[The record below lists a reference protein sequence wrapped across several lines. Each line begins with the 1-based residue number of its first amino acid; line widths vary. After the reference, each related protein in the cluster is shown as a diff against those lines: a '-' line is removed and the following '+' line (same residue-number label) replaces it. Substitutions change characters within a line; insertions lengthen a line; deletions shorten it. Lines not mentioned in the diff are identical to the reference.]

1 VSFEAELL
9 VSFSDSMHG
18 EVFLR
23 LARAD
28 APQQAL
34 WINSSFTK
42 SDNVGNLAEQGCL
55 ERGFSQKE
63 REAKRERWVYRQ
75 CQK

>member
-1 VSFEAELL
+1 MLE
-9 VSFSDSMHG
+9 DING

-28 APQQAL
+28 APQQVL
-34 WINSSFTK
+34 WINSSLTK
-42 SDNVGNLAEQGCL
+42 SDNGGNLAEQDCL

-63 REAKRERWVYRQ
+63 REVKRER
-75 CQK
+75 